1 MPFYLNITDLDARP
15 WDFQTEECSLR
26 ACVDRFNNRRYFT
39 NTIAPNTS
47 NNQAPNA
54 SNNNSAGNGDP
65 NEYDPNL
72 INCYM
77 SDGLQE
83 EQFNY
88 APGYG
93 GWDENVELSDEF
105 KQEYETWLQQ
115 EVYNTQINWDSLMSV
130 TYDCQ

>member
-1 MPFYLNITDLDARP
+1 
-15 WDFQTEECSLR
+15 LR
-26 ACVDRFNNRRYFT
+26 ACVDRFNYRRYQHT
-39 NTIAPNTS
+39 LGNSS
-47 NNQAPNA
+47 NNQVANIG
-54 SNNNSAGNGDP
+54 NNNGANNGSSGDQ

-72 INCYM
+72 INCYIN
-77 SDGLQE
+77 DGLQE

-115 EVYNTQINWDSLMSV
+115 EVFNTETNWDSLMSV